1 MHKNFVVKLQL
12 YKNMQ
17 QKDLGNSVIQN
28 QLNELGFF
36 FFYLGSWVDCYLVIF
51 KMTYGIFFL
60 KQKFINNKERKQQ
73 QQNLEAEQQLEAD
86 TLEVNTKSEVGKFA
100 KQPNLGLFLCDNLE

>member
-1 MHKNFVVKLQL
+1 MLDFFSCGLSFFLLHLMHKNFVVKLQL

-36 FFYLGSWVDCYLVIF
+36 FFFSLSL
-51 KMTYGIFFL
+51 FFFSSNV
-60 KQKFINNKERKQQ
+60 KQFQEK
-73 QQNLEAEQQLEAD
+73 
-86 TLEVNTKSEVGKFA
+86 
-100 KQPNLGLFLCDNLE
+100 

>member
-17 QKDLGNSVIQN
+17 QKDLGTLVIQN

-36 FFYLGSWVDCYLVIF
+36 FFFSFSLSLL
-51 KMTYGIFFL
+51 FFL
-60 KQKFINNKERKQQ
+60 LNVKQFQEK
-73 QQNLEAEQQLEAD
+73 
-86 TLEVNTKSEVGKFA
+86 
-100 KQPNLGLFLCDNLE
+100 

>member
-28 QLNELGFF
+28 QLNELGLFF
-36 FFYLGSWVDCYLVIF
+36 FSSLSL
-51 KMTYGIFFL
+51 FFFSSNV
-60 KQKFINNKERKQQ
+60 KQFQEK
-73 QQNLEAEQQLEAD
+73 
-86 TLEVNTKSEVGKFA
+86 
-100 KQPNLGLFLCDNLE
+100 